1 MKGVF
6 TMSEDYKKL
15 IIELL
20 KDATNEK
27 KLKQVYTLLYLAK
40 EKGNL

>member
-20 KDATNEK
+20 KEATDEK
-27 KLKQVYTLLYLAK
+27 KLKQVYTILYIAK